1 MQRKSNERTIL
12 TALAPATCHLVL
24 AAALFMVPLAALSE
38 EPDATQL
45 SPSIQSRDVT
55 APVPRPARQEWI
67 GALAFTAD
75 GSFASAWKFASK
87 AEVEA
92 KVLGECAAYNRGR
105 CEVVALQRD
114 LCAAI
119 ATFYQ
124 GTARKVTYAG
134 AGLTPAEAQRIAME
148 RCNSDQ
154 RADGK
159 CQLRTV
165 VCGDGR

>member
-1 MQRKSNERTIL
+1 MPLER
-12 TALAPATCHLVL
+12 ANLADFPLLARRLLL
-24 AAALFMVPLAALSE
+24 AAALLLLPFPAFSE
-38 EPDATQL
+38 DPSATP
-45 SPSIQSRDVT
+45 PSQSTEATDVT
-55 APVPRPARQEWI
+55 SPVPRPARHEWF

-87 AEVEA
+87 SEVEA

-105 CEVVALQRD
+105 CEVVALPRD

-119 ATFYQ
+119 ATFYL

-134 AGLTPAEAQRIAME
+134 AGLTPAEAQHIAME

-154 RADGK
+154 RADK
-159 CQLRTV
+159 RCQLRTV